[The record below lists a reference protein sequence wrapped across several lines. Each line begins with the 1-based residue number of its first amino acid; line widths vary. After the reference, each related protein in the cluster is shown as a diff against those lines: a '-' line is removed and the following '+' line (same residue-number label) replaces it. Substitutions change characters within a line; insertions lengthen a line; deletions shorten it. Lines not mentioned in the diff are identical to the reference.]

1 MRQQFGGEI
10 KPVLLGTE
18 HHLTPQ
24 HLTNMVLTQLPI
36 MLELNPGW
44 VEIAVGNGFEEGNQ
58 ALNKTLIEV
67 FQTANIV

>member
-1 MRQQFGGEI
+1 MSQPYQEF
-10 KPVLLGTE
+10 LLFQNSPSLLPGRNTK
-18 HHLTPQ
+18 
-24 HLTNMVLTQLPI
+24 NMVLTLLPI